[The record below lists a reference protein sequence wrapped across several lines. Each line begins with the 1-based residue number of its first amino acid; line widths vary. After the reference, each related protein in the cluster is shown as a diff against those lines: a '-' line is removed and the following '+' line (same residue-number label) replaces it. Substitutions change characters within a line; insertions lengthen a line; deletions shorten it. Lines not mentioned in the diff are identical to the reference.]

1 MAAKKSEPQV
11 AICPVGKFF
20 VDLENVF
27 GKKSDFF
34 KYMTRSRIEFLKAM
48 RALLDERID
57 TLEKE
62 KSPKKKKQMTKIK
75 VK

>member
-34 KYMTRSRIEFLKAM
+34 KYMTQSRIEFLKAM
-48 RALLDERID
+48 RALLDERIN

-62 KSPKKKKQMTKIK
+62 KSPKKKKRMTKIK

>member
-1 MAAKKSEPQV
+1 MAAKKTEPQMAV
-11 AICPVGKFF
+11 CPVGKFF
-20 VDLENVF
+20 MDLENVF

-34 KYMTRSRIEFLKAM
+34 KHMNQSRIEFLKAM
-48 RALLDERID
+48 RSLLDERID

-62 KSPKKKKQMTKIK
+62 AAPKAKKRMTKIK